1 MSKGALKDTNQNL
14 LETMLNGIKRGLKGI
29 TLTKGEIS
37 IKGVAHMEDIG
48 AQLLDHPPGSLLKE
62 ETPTIKVSLHLLLPQ
77 VALKLKSPRSHQ

>member
-29 TLTKGEIS
+29 TLTKEEIS

-48 AQLLDHPPGSLLKE
+48 AQLLDHLPGSLLKE

-77 VALKLKSPRSHQ
+77 VALKLKSPRSRQ